1 MTSNQRCIQ
10 FFLDDQLMN
19 QTLTKTNLGF
29 RYELPVRNLQKITI
43 SALEQ
48 ISSPGLSDV
57 K

>member
-48 ISSPGLSDV
+48 ISSPGLSS
-57 K
+57 